1 MLSMV
6 LEKTITQIILTFL
19 KSYVKDVEV
28 AESSFWS
35 GDVSF
40 NNLELRLDVLQESTN
55 LPIYFTRGFVRT
67 LKIHIP
73 WTNLSQEPTLV
84 SVDTVEVIFTTNKAH
99 APPTPRDRT
108 PHTPVTPTE
117 DDACSTEP
125 HEDSWVETT
134 IQKMITNLAVTIT
147 NVSIKYALHMLLL
160 WQPVC

>member
-73 WTNLSQEPTLV
+73 WTNLAQEPTVV

-99 APPTPRDRT
+99 APDTSGNRT
-108 PHTPVTPTE
+108 PVSPSAAEAAEAEPTE
-117 DDACSTEP
+117 PQE
-125 HEDSWVETT
+125 EGWVETT
-134 IQKMITNLAVTIT
+134 IQKMITNLALTIT
-147 NVSIKYALHMLLL
+147 NVSIK
-160 WQPVC
+160 

>member
-73 WTNLSQEPTLV
+73 WTNLAQEPTVV

-99 APPTPRDRT
+99 APDTSGNRT
-108 PHTPVTPTE
+108 PVSPSAAEATEAEPTE
-117 DDACSTEP
+117 PQE
-125 HEDSWVETT
+125 EGWVETT
-134 IQKMITNLAVTIT
+134 IQKMITNLALTIT
-147 NVSIKYALHMLLL
+147 NVSIK
-160 WQPVC
+160 